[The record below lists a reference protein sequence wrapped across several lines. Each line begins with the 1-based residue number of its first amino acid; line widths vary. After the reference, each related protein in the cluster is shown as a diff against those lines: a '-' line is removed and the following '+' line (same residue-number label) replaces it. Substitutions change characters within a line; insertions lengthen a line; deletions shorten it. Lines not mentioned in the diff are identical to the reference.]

1 MPSGGV
7 EVRVTGAEQ
16 LRSLARDLKEAGG
29 PARGLRRELLAAMRL
44 AGKPLVDAPKASARA
59 ELPKAGGL
67 NTWVADGAKISVRN
81 RVAATNTVGMRI
93 VATKG
98 NHDLEDMDTGQ
109 IRHPVFGKWR
119 RNTPTQEIY
128 QGWFTKP
135 LNAALPM
142 VQAEVLMAMDII
154 GRRIEKGIF

>member
-1 MPSGGV
+1 MGGV

-16 LRSLARDLKEAGG
+16 LRKLARDLKAAGS
-29 PARGLRRELLAAMRL
+29 PARGLRVELLRAMRL
-44 AGKPLVDAPKASARA
+44 AAKPMVEAAKASAR
-59 ELPKAGGL
+59 ENLPRAGGL
-67 NTWVADGAKISVRN
+67 NVWVADGAKITARN
-81 RVAATNTVGMRI
+81 NLTALSGKRLGMRI

-98 NHDLEDMDTGQ
+98 NHDLEDMDTGK
-109 IRHPVFGKWR
+109 IRHPVWGVWR
-119 RNTPTQEIY
+119 ANTPTQDVY

-142 VQAEVLMAMDII
+142 VQGEVLMAMNII

>member
-1 MPSGGV
+1 MGGV

-16 LRSLARDLKEAGG
+16 LRALARDLKEAGG

-44 AGKPLVDAPKASARA
+44 AGKPLVEATKVSARDH
-59 ELPKAGGL
+59 LPKHGGL
-67 NTWVADGAKISVRN
+67 NVWVADGAKIAVRN

-98 NHDLEDMDTGQ
+98 NHDLEDMDSGS
-109 IRHPVFGKWR
+109 IRHPVYGNRTKWVAQ
-119 RNTPTQEIY
+119 NVY

-142 VQAEVLMAMDII
+142 VQAEVLMAMNII

>member
-1 MPSGGV
+1 MGGV

-16 LRSLARDLKEAGG
+16 LRALARDLKEAGG

-44 AGKPLVDAPKASARA
+44 AGKPLVQATKDSARA
-59 ELPKAGGL
+59 HLPHAGGL
-67 NTWVADGAKISVRN
+67 NEWVADGAKIAVRN
-81 RVAATNTVGMRI
+81 RLAATNTVGMRI

-98 NHDLEDMDTGQ
+98 NHDLEDMDTGK
-109 IRHPVFGKWR
+109 IRHPVWGVWR
-119 RNTPTQEIY
+119 ANTPTQDVY

>member
-1 MPSGGV
+1 VADGV
-7 EVRVTGAEQ
+7 EVRITGANQ
-16 LRSLARDLKEAGG
+16 LRALARDLKEAGG

-44 AGKPLVDAPKASARA
+44 AGKPLVDAAKESARA
-59 ELPKAGGL
+59 HLPRKGGL
-67 NTWVADGAKISVRN
+67 NTWVADGSKIAVRN

-98 NHDLEDMDTGQ
+98 NHDLEDMDTGS
-109 IRHPVFGKWR
+109 IRHPVFGHRTTWVS
-119 RNTPTQEIY
+119 QDVY